1 MATDFPVDQA
11 INPLLQALKA
21 HGRAI
26 LEAPPGAGKSTRV
39 PLALLDSE
47 WGQRGKILMLE
58 PRRVAA
64 RSVAT
69 FMASQRGEA
78 VGQSVGYRTR
88 TDTRVSAR
96 TRLEVVTEGVL
107 TRMLLNDPELPG
119 VSLVIFDEFHERSL
133 NADLGLALILEA
145 SEAFRPDLGL
155 LVMSATLDCGPLET
169 LLQAP
174 VVRSEGQSYP
184 VSVAYAPVPARQDWR
199 NHCAEQVMSLIGD
212 AGVMLVFLP
221 GQSDIRR
228 VASQLNQ
235 RGCPVPVATLHGG
248 LSLDK
253 QQRVIA
259 LAASEPHLI
268 VLTTNVA
275 ETSLT
280 IEGVTHVVDSG
291 FAREPVYDA
300 ARHRTRLVTRRISE
314 ANARQRSGRAG
325 RLGPGHSLRLW
336 GEADVLAR
344 YQLPEIQRVGLDRLV
359 LDLARWGCRE
369 PQQMPWLDA
378 PPQAAWDSA
387 VERLQRGGALDDSGS
402 LTARGAAI
410 ARLPVDPALALLL
423 IAAKE
428 AGLAEPAAR
437 LVAVLSERDILAGE
451 GVDLRRRLEALENH
465 PQRFATVL
473 AEAKRL
479 NAGNDQASQGWRDGM
494 GGLLASVF
502 ALQISRRRSG
512 SRGRYQMADGPGL
525 FLHDNDSLQGTE
537 WLLVMDT
544 DGQPRDARIRL
555 AWPLT
560 DEEIESVLEQHG
572 RWREHIGW
580 DTEKQRVTGR
590 RERVL
595 GNLVLQSQTLASL
608 DSEQQIAGLLAGIR
622 SLGLAV
628 LPWEAH
634 WRQWQARIQRLSAIQ
649 PDAGWPDVSDAGLMA
664 SLEQWL
670 APYLA
675 GMRSVADL
683 KKLPLG
689 AALSSLLSV
698 DQQRHLK
705 QWMPETVTIPT
716 GRSVR
721 LDYTGEHVVLAAKL
735 QELFGLQAL
744 PPLAGGA
751 LAITAHLLTPA
762 GRPAAITDNLA
773 RFWAE
778 NYAAVRKDLRGRYP
792 KHPWPEDPLQ
802 AIPTAVTKKRQARN
816 DAS

>member
-1 MATDFPVDQA
+1 MATVFPVDQA
-11 INPLLQALKA
+11 ISPLLQALKA

-39 PLALLDSE
+39 PLALLDSD
-47 WGQRGKILMLE
+47 WGQRGTILMLE

-69 FMASQRGEA
+69 FMASQRGEP
-78 VGQSVGYRTR
+78 VGHSVGYRTR
-88 TDTRVSAR
+88 TDTRVSPQ

-107 TRMLLNDPELPG
+107 TRMLLKDPELPG

-133 NADLGLALILEA
+133 NADLGLALTLEA
-145 SEAFRPDLGL
+145 GEAFRPDLGL
-155 LVMSATLDCGPLET
+155 LVMSATLDCGPLES

-184 VSVAYAPVPARQDWR
+184 VSVTYAPVSARQDWR
-199 NHCAEQVMSLIGD
+199 DHCAEKVMALTDD
-212 AGVMLVFLP
+212 AGVVLVFLP
-221 GQSDIRR
+221 GQGDMRR

-235 RGCPVPVATLHGG
+235 RGCRVPVAALHGG

-253 QQRVIA
+253 QQQVLQ
-259 LAASEPHLI
+259 LAASEMRLI

-291 FAREPVYDA
+291 FAREPIYDP
-300 ARHRTRLVTRRISE
+300 ARHRTRLVTRRISD

-344 YQLPEIQRVGLDRLV
+344 YQLPEIQRVALDRLV

-369 PQQMPWLDA
+369 PQQMPWLDT

-387 VERLQRGGALDDSGS
+387 VKRLQRGGALDHSGS
-402 LTARGAAI
+402 LTPRGDAI
-410 ARLPVDPALALLL
+410 ARLPVDPALANLL

-437 LVAVLSERDILAGE
+437 LVALLSERDILPGE
-451 GVDLRRRLEALENH
+451 GVDLRRRLEALENQ
-465 PQRFATVL
+465 PQRFAAVL

-479 NAGNDQASQGWRDGM
+479 RAEEGQGSQSWRDAM

-502 ALQISRRRSG
+502 ALQISRRRPG
-512 SRGRYQMADGPGL
+512 SQGRYQMADGPGL

-560 DEEIESVLEQHG
+560 DQEVESVVAQHG
-572 RWREHIGW
+572 AWREQIGW
-580 DTEKQRVTGR
+580 DTDKQRVTGR

-608 DSEQQIAGLLAGIR
+608 SNEQQIAGLLAGIR

-628 LPWEAH
+628 LPWEES
-634 WRQWQARIQRLSAIQ
+634 WRQWQARILRLSVLQ
-649 PDAGWPDVSDAGLMA
+649 PHAGWPDVSDAGLL
-664 SLEQWL
+664 SGLEQWL

-689 AALSSLLSV
+689 SALSGLLSV
-698 DQQRHLK
+698 EQQRQLK

-716 GRSVR
+716 GRSVH

-735 QELFGLQAL
+735 QELFGLQSL

-792 KHPWPEDPLQ
+792 KHPWPEDPLEAQ
-802 AIPTAVTKKRQARN
+802 ATGLTKRRLGQ
-816 DAS
+816 

>member
-1 MATDFPVDQA
+1 MAAFFPVDQA

-39 PLALLDSE
+39 PLALLDSD
-47 WGQRGKILMLE
+47 WGQRGTILMLE

-69 FMASQRGEA
+69 FMASQRGEP

-88 TDTRVSAR
+88 TDTRVSGQ

-107 TRMLLNDPELPG
+107 TRMLLKDPELPG

-145 SEAFRPDLGL
+145 GEAFRPDLGL
-155 LVMSATLDCGPLET
+155 LVMSATLDCGPLES

-184 VSVAYAPVPARQDWR
+184 VSVTYAPVPARQDWR
-199 NHCAEQVMSLIGD
+199 DYCAAQIMALSAD

-221 GQSDIRR
+221 GQGDMRR
-228 VASQLNQ
+228 VASQLHQ
-235 RGCPVPVATLHGG
+235 RACRVPVATLHGG

-253 QQRVIA
+253 QQQVLE
-259 LAASEPHLI
+259 LAASEARLI

-291 FAREPVYDA
+291 FAREPIYDP
-300 ARHRTRLVTRRISE
+300 ARHRTRLVTRRISD

-325 RLGPGHSLRLW
+325 RLGPGYSLRLW
-336 GEADVLAR
+336 GETDVLAR

-369 PQQMPWLDA
+369 PQQMSWLDV

-387 VERLQRGGALDDSGS
+387 VKRLQRGGALDHSGS
-402 LTARGAAI
+402 LTPRGEAI
-410 ARLPVDPALALLL
+410 ARLPVDPALAILL

-428 AGLAEPAAR
+428 AGLAESAAR
-437 LVAVLSERDILAGE
+437 LVALLSERDILPGE
-451 GVDLRRRLEALENH
+451 GVDLRRRLEALENQ
-465 PQRFATVL
+465 PQRFGAVL

-479 NAGNDQASQGWRDGM
+479 IAGASQVSHDWRDAM

-502 ALQISRRRSG
+502 ALQISRLRSG
-512 SRGRYQMADGPGL
+512 GRGRYQMAEGPGL
-525 FLHDNDSLQGTE
+525 FLHDSDSLQGTE

-544 DGQPRDARIRL
+544 DGQPKDARIRL

-560 DEEIESVLEQHG
+560 EQEVESVLAQHG
-572 RWREHIGW
+572 TWREQIGW

-608 DSEQQIAGLLAGIR
+608 SNEQQIAGLLAGIR

-628 LPWEAH
+628 LPWEES
-634 WRQWQARIQRLSAIQ
+634 WRQWQARILRLSVLQ
-649 PDAGWPDVSDAGLMA
+649 PNAGWPDVSDAGLL
-664 SLEQWL
+664 SGLEQWL

-683 KKLPLG
+683 KKVPLG
-689 AALSSLLSV
+689 AALSGLLSM
-698 DQQRHLK
+698 DQQRQLK
-705 QWMPETVTIPT
+705 QWMPETVMIPT

-735 QELFGLQAL
+735 QELFGLQSL

-802 AIPTAVTKKRQARN
+802 ARATGLTKRRLGQ
-816 DAS
+816 